1 MDIGHKIAQGLG
13 VEGDLCRE
21 WPIQFKINKYSFTK
35 KTVGS
40 PGTQLHTD
48 SGFLTVL
55 QEDECVRGF
64 QVMDKSSR
72 LIPVDPI
79 PGSFLVNL
87 GDVAKVIKLDYT

>member
-13 VEGDLCRE
+13 VEKDLCRE

-40 PGTQLHTD
+40 PGIQLHTD

-72 LIPVDPI
+72 LISVDPI